1 MPYPVPNIQEMML
14 NLEGFQYATA
24 LDLNMGYYH
33 VRLDPDSCKL
43 CTIILP
49 FGKFEYQRLP
59 QGICN
64 GPDIFQEKMAK
75 LFDGIEFVRA
85 YIDDFLVLTKSD
97 FREHLEKLEIVL
109 ERVRDAGLKINASK
123 SSFAKGE
130 IEYLGFLITLEGI
143 KPIRKKI
150 EAIQQIAKPTLK

>member
-1 MPYPVPNIQEMML
+1 MRLCDIGVLKRVNRSEWAAPTFIIPKKDGKLRFVSDFRELNKRIERTPYPIPHVQDMML

-33 VRLDPDSCKL
+33 VRLDPDSRKL

-64 GPDIFQEKMAK
+64 GPDIFQEKMAE
-75 LFDGIEFVRA
+75 LFDGFEYVRA
-85 YIDDFLVLTKSD
+85 YIDD
-97 FREHLEKLEIVL
+97 
-109 ERVRDAGLKINASK
+109 
-123 SSFAKGE
+123 
-130 IEYLGFLITLEGI
+130 
-143 KPIRKKI
+143 KP
-150 EAIQQIAKPTLK
+150 